1 MMRTAFCI
9 QIIVLAFVSALCGS
23 EINAVLA
30 TVNDQ
35 PVFLGDVL
43 PLTRTAEYQAHAA
56 LKGVELENRIKEL
69 RRLAVQDII
78 DRRLLLAAYAEKPFK
93 LPDGMVEQRL
103 DDHAA
108 RLGCNSRQAFA
119 ALLRKENTSVEE
131 LRKYITEQLTAELT
145 LYREVQPQIH
155 VSPQE
160 VFEYYQ
166 KNQKS
171 YSAAETFELAMI
183 LLDKELSENDMKHIG
198 EDILKNPA
206 DFSSSAKKYSKGP
219 NAANGGDLGKIE
231 RSLLRKEFADALK
244 KPEVGKIYGPLA
256 TTDGTVFLKLYGY
269 QQESKTPFREVA
281 PEIKKMLE
289 KQKREAVI
297 QKYLKKLRSDA
308 VIRTFF

>member
-1 MMRTAFCI
+1 MMRAAFCI

-145 LYREVQPQIH
+145 LYREVQPQVH

-171 YSAAETFELAMI
+171 YSSAESFELAMI
-183 LLDKELSENDMKHIG
+183 LLDKGLSENDMKHIG
-198 EDILKNPA
+198 NDILNNPA
-206 DFSSSAKKYSKGP
+206 DFPSSAKKYSRGP
-219 NAANGGDLGKIE
+219 NAANGGELGKID
-231 RSLLRKEFADALK
+231 RNLLRKEFADALK
-244 KPEVGKIYGPLA
+244 KPEVGKVYGPLV
-256 TTDGTVFLKLYGY
+256 TTDGTAFLKLYGH
-269 QQESKTPFREVA
+269 QQENKTPFREVA

-289 KQKREAVI
+289 KQKREAVV